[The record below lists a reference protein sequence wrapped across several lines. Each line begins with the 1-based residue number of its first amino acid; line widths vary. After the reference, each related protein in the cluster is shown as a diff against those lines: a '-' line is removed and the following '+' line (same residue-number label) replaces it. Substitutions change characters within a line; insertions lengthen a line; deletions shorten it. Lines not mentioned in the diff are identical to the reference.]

1 MPEGSHFSF
10 EAVCSSFLSAGS
22 GDVFFPTC
30 LSSLSKSP
38 SASTLSN
45 VTLSGNPSVTLL
57 FHSGLSSFYNLR
69 ASKTRY
75 TGFVNEVF
83 GTVSCTA
90 LLKYLVVMTQDS
102 EQLLR
107 LPFFCDSLSRLPSG
121 LCCNRLGSSS
131 WAHPLP
137 FWRAGG

>member
-1 MPEGSHFSF
+1 MPEGSHSSF
-10 EAVCSSFLSAGS
+10 QAVCSSFLSAGS

-38 SASTLSN
+38 SASRLSN

-57 FHSGLSSFYNLR
+57 FHPGLSSFYSFR

-75 TGFVNEVF
+75 TGFINEVF
-83 GTVSCTA
+83 GTVSRTM
-90 LLKYLVVMTQDS
+90 LLRFLVVMTRDS

-107 LPFFCDSLSRLPSG
+107 LPFFCDSLSRLPGG
-121 LCCNRLGSSS
+121 LCCNHLGSS
-131 WAHPLP
+131 
-137 FWRAGG
+137 